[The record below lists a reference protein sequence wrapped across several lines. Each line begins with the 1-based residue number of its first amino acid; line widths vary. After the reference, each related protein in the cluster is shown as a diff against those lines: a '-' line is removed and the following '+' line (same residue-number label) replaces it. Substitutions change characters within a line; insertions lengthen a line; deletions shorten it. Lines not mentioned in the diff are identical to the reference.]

1 MMPGPAGQP
10 ALRGMVPDLP
20 DIGWR
25 EPPSAAAFGGIS
37 LVHEAAAKSA
47 SAAYPSPAPIAAAI
61 MPRVARAAA
70 RAITDR
76 LRRAYSAR
84 LDAARPLRQAAQ
96 RRAAIPSHQLPQVGR
111 GSFAGVKEISPCFP
125 RPAVARCQWSPNG
138 TRHNRPFVASKII
151 CGNGSNQCKQLMS
164 DDCGVIPSRLSLAD
178 DHSGVN

>member
-1 MMPGPAGQP
+1 MNYFPNRDGAYRMMPGPAGQP

-70 RAITDR
+70 LARSPIASDGRTLLDWMQRALYDKQHN
-76 LRRAYSAR
+76 
-84 LDAARPLRQAAQ
+84 DVWAQ
-96 RRAAIPSHQLPQVGR
+96 VQ
-111 GSFAGVKEISPCFP
+111 
-125 RPAVARCQWSPNG
+125 
-138 TRHNRPFVASKII
+138 
-151 CGNGSNQCKQLMS
+151 
-164 DDCGVIPSRLSLAD
+164 PSRRISC
-178 DHSGVN
+178 HK

>member
-1 MMPGPAGQP
+1 MNYFPNRDGAYRMMPGPAGQP

-37 LVHEAAAKSA
+37 LVHEAAANSA

-96 RRAAIPSHQLPQVGR
+96 RRLGASAAIPSHQLPQLGR
-111 GSFAGVKEISPCFP
+111 GSLAGVKEISPCFP
-125 RPAVARCQWSPNG
+125 RPAVARCQ
-138 TRHNRPFVASKII
+138 
-151 CGNGSNQCKQLMS
+151 
-164 DDCGVIPSRLSLAD
+164 
-178 DHSGVN
+178 